1 MTRYRDSLL
10 GFLRAAVKVLVIFAL
25 VRLAF
30 GVYALAFLSDDSL
43 AYSLRAT
50 AILALAVVVGVA
62 VALFVRS
69 MGPIH
74 RSD

>member
-1 MTRYRDSLL
+1 MRGYIAGLQSF
-10 GFLRAAVKVLVIFAL
+10 GKAALKVLVIFAL

-30 GVYALAFLSDDSL
+30 GVFAIAFLADEGF

-50 AILALAVVVGVA
+50 AIVALAVAVGLA

-74 RSD
+74 EAD

>member
-1 MTRYRDSLL
+1 VSRYL
-10 GFLRAAVKVLVIFAL
+10 GGLSGFARGVFKVLVIFAL

-30 GVYALAFLSDDSL
+30 GVVAIAFLADDSL

-50 AILALAVVVGVA
+50 AIVALAVAVGLS

-74 RSD
+74 EPD